1 MTLIKH
7 IGVLNKN
14 NIVDAVGEG
23 IGSDIRDLGI
33 NGVERV
39 RYVRL
44 YAFHGAISE
53 IELFKIATDLLT
65 DPISQEHFKADE
77 IRLPIKY
84 GEWGIEVWFR
94 NGVTDAVGETT
105 LKGSRD
111 LGVTS
116 IESVDTGKGYI
127 LSGSIAK
134 SQIHTICRRL
144 LANDI
149 IERYAFYEG
158 ENNIG

>member
-53 IELFKIATDLLT
+53 
-65 DPISQEHFKADE
+65 
-77 IRLPIKY
+77 
-84 GEWGIEVWFR
+84 
-94 NGVTDAVGETT
+94 
-105 LKGSRD
+105 
-111 LGVTS
+111 
-116 IESVDTGKGYI
+116 
-127 LSGSIAK
+127 LSL
-134 SQIHTICRRL
+134 IHI
-144 LANDI
+144 
-149 IERYAFYEG
+149 
-158 ENNIG
+158 